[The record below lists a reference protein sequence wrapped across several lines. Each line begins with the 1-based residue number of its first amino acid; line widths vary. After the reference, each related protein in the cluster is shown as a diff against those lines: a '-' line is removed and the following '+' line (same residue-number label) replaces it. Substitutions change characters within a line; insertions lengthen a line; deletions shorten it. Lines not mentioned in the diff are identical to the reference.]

1 MASALDVAAYI
12 VRVRGSMTA
21 MKLQKLVYYSQA
33 WHLVWEERRLFPE
46 VIEAWANG
54 PVVRELY
61 NRHRGALRVE
71 NPDVF
76 GDPNALERSEHE
88 TVDAV
93 LAAYGDKPAH
103 WLSELTHREDPW
115 RFARE
120 RAGLRDRERGNAEI
134 ELSDMLEYYDGLTS
148 DSAEEL

>member
-12 VRVRGSMTA
+12 MRTRGPMTA
-21 MKLQKLVYYSQA
+21 MKLQKLLYYSQA

-61 NRHRGALRVE
+61 NRHRGTLRVE
-71 NPDVF
+71 SSAIV
-76 GDPNALERSEHE
+76 GDPELLEQNERE

-93 LAAYGDKPAH
+93 LAAYGDKAAH
-103 WLSELTHREDPW
+103 WLSELTHQEDPW
-115 RFARE
+115 RLARE
-120 RAGLRDRERGNAEI
+120 RGGLRDRERGNAVI
-134 ELSDMLEYYDGLTS
+134 ELGDMFEYYDGLTS
-148 DSAEEL
+148 DSGEEL